1 MPPAAPS
8 PGASELSFESVE
20 QTRALR
26 DLQWLTRLRWFAI
39 LGVTLTA
46 GAAAQLGL
54 LSTTIWPLLAVAGV
68 MGVYN
73 ALLDWR
79 FSSMAAPYTGR
90 VMRAILGQML
100 VDIVALTLLLHWSGS
115 STNPFAMYFVFHAAI
130 AAMFLPRTQAWL
142 VGLVAFQLHAGAV
155 ALEAAGVISSY
166 PLVGASPHRELS
178 FTLGYIAAFGTMLAG
193 VVFFVQTIAQRQR
206 DAERRRVER
215 ERVAISLE
223 RLARVGEVSAGVAH
237 SVRNPLHGLL
247 NCVEIL
253 ERRLRGDA
261 EVAEITS
268 MMREGLTR
276 IEQVTAR
283 LLVLS
288 RDDPLRKQPMALNA
302 LVREAARMVRAGAPK
317 SRINEELDASGESL
331 VEMDPARFSEA
342 LINVLDNAV
351 AACREKGEVTVKAQV
366 DTQRHVANVEVRD
379 SGTGIDAAVLPRVFD
394 PFFTTKAVG
403 EGTGLGLA
411 IAKRT
416 LEQHGG
422 EITVRSQKGVG
433 TQVLLTLPA
442 SNGQT
447 PGPAHS

>member
-1 MPPAAPS
+1 MPPEKQS
-8 PGASELSFESVE
+8 QGASELSFESVE
-20 QTRALR
+20 RLRALR

-46 GAAAQLGL
+46 GAAAQLHL
-54 LSTTIWPLLAVAGV
+54 LSTPIWPLLTVACL
-68 MGVYN
+68 MGIYN

-79 FSSMAAPYTGR
+79 FTGSAAPETSR
-90 VMRAILGQML
+90 VLRAILGQML

-115 STNPFAMYFVFHAAI
+115 WANPFAMYFVFHAAI
-130 AAMFLPRTQAWL
+130 AAMFLPRAQAWL

-155 ALEAAGVISSY
+155 ALEAAGVLPSY
-166 PLVGASPHRELS
+166 PLIGAERAPGLT

-206 DAERRRVER
+206 QAERQRVER
-215 ERVAISLE
+215 ERVAVSLE

-253 ERRLRGDA
+253 ERRLKGDA
-261 EVAEITS
+261 EIAEITS
-268 MMREGLTR
+268 MMREGLKR

-288 RDDPLRKQPMALNA
+288 RDDPLRKQPTGLNA

-317 SRINEELDASGESL
+317 SKIHEELDASGDGL
-331 VEMDPARFSEA
+331 VEIDQARFSEA

-351 AACREKGEVTVKAQV
+351 AACRDKGEVTVKARI
-366 DTQRHVANVEVRD
+366 DGQRHLASVEVCD
-379 SGTGIDAAVLPRVFD
+379 SGSGIDPAVLPRVFD

-422 EITVRSQKGVG
+422 EITVKSQKGVG

-447 PGPAHS
+447 PRPENS

>member
-1 MPPAAPS
+1 MSPAANAQ
-8 PGASELSFESVE
+8 GANELSFEIVE
-20 QTRALR
+20 RARAIR

-46 GAAAQLGL
+46 GAAGQLGL
-54 LSTTIWPLLAVAGV
+54 LTATIWPLLAIACV
-68 MGVYN
+68 MGLYN
-73 ALLDWR
+73 AILDWR
-79 FSSMAAPYTGR
+79 YSNLARPSHAR

-100 VDIVALTLLLHWSGS
+100 LDIVALTLLLHWSGS
-115 STNPFAMYFVFHAAI
+115 SSNPFAMYFVFHAAI
-130 AAMFLPRTQAWL
+130 AAMFLPRVQAWFVCL
-142 VGLVAFQLHAGAV
+142 FAFQMHAGAV
-155 ALEAAGVISSY
+155 ALEAAGVITSY
-166 PLVGASPHRELS
+166 PLKIGLGNAGLS
-178 FTLGYIAAFGTMLAG
+178 FTLGYISAFGTMLAG

-206 DAERRRVER
+206 FAERQRIEH
-215 ERVAISLE
+215 ERVALSRE

-253 ERRLRGDA
+253 ERRLKGDA
-261 EVAEITS
+261 EIAEITS

-288 RDDPLRKQPMALNA
+288 RDDPLRKQPMGLNT
-302 LVREAARMVRAGAPK
+302 LVREASRMVRAGAPK
-317 SRINEELDASGESL
+317 SNIQENLDASGEAP
-331 VEMDPARFSEA
+331 VEIDPARFSEA
-342 LINVLDNAV
+342 LINVLENAV
-351 AACREKGEVTVKAQV
+351 AACREKGEVTVKTRLDAPCNL
-366 DTQRHVANVEVRD
+366 ASVEVCD
-379 SGTGIDAAVLPRVFD
+379 SGSGIEPDVLPRVFD

-422 EITVRSQKGVG
+422 EITVKSQKGVG
-433 TQVLLTLPA
+433 TQVLLSLPA
-442 SNGQT
+442 SSSQT
-447 PGPAHS
+447 TGPKNS

>member
-1 MPPAAPS
+1 MPPDEQSA
-8 PGASELSFESVE
+8 GAGETSFESVE
-20 QTRALR
+20 RRRALR

-54 LSTTIWPLLAVAGV
+54 LTVTLWPLLAVAGV

-79 FSSMAAPYTGR
+79 FSSIGAPQTSR

-100 VDIVALTLLLHWSGS
+100 FDIVALTLLLHWSGS
-115 STNPFAMYFVFHAAI
+115 SANPFAMYFVFHAAI
-130 AAMFLPRTQAWL
+130 AAMFLPRPQAWF

-155 ALEAAGVISSY
+155 ALEAAGVLSSY
-166 PLVGASPHRELS
+166 PLVGAAAPRNVS

-206 DAERRRVER
+206 QAERQRVEH
-215 ERVAISLE
+215 ERVALSRE

-237 SVRNPLHGLL
+237 SVRNPLHGLV

-253 ERRLRGDA
+253 ERRLKGDA
-261 EVAEITS
+261 ENAEILA

-288 RDDPLRKQPMALNA
+288 RDDPLRKQPTELNT

-317 SRINEELDASGESL
+317 SVVREELDASANAL
-331 VEMDPARFSEA
+331 VELDPARFSEA

-351 AACREKGEVTVKAQV
+351 AACRDKGEVTVKTRV
-366 DTQRHVANVEVRD
+366 DTLNGQAIVEVRD
-379 SGTGIDAAVLPRVFD
+379 SGTGIDPTVLPRVFD

-416 LEQHGG
+416 LEQHSG
-422 EITVRSQKGVG
+422 EISVRSDKGSG
-433 TQVLLTLPA
+433 TTVLLSLP
-442 SNGQT
+442 SRNGAESR
-447 PGPAHS
+447 PKSP